1 MKTILNTL
9 VLTLLCYTAHAQNRL
24 DVAKQQALAQ
34 HGLIMLNFSGSDWCI
49 PCIKL
54 HKDIIDTEQFKQL
67 INDQIIVFLNAGF
80 PRSKKNQLP
89 EELKKENAN
98 LADQYNPTGIFPYTL
113 LLDANG
119 KILKSWAG
127 LPREDRSAFCE
138 EIRTVYQQITRP

>member
-1 MKTILNTL
+1 MKTLLNTL
-9 VLTLLCYTAHAQNRL
+9 VLTLLCYTIHAQNRL
-24 DVAKQQALAQ
+24 DVAKQQAITK
-34 HGLIMLNFSGSDWCI
+34 HKLILLNFSGSDWCI

-54 HKDIIDTEQFKQL
+54 HKNIIDSEQFKQL
-67 INDQIIVFLNAGF
+67 INDQIIVFLNADF

-89 EELKKENAN
+89 ADQKKENAN

-127 LPREDRSAFCE
+127 LPCEAPSTFCD
-138 EIRTVYQQITRP
+138 EIRTVYNQ

>member
-1 MKTILNTL
+1 MKTLLNTL
-9 VLTLLCYTAHAQNRL
+9 VLTLLCYTIHAQNRL
-24 DVAKQQALAQ
+24 NVAKQQALTQ
-34 HGLIMLNFSGSDWCI
+34 HKLILLNFSGSDWCI

-54 HKDIIDTEQFKQL
+54 HKNIIDSEQFKQL
-67 INDQIIVFLNAGF
+67 INDQIIVFLNADF

-89 EELKKENAN
+89 VEQKKENAN

-127 LPREDRSAFCE
+127 LPPEDPANFCD
-138 EIRTVYQQITRP
+138 EIRTVYNQITRP

>member
-1 MKTILNTL
+1 MKTLLNTI
-9 VLTLLCYTAHAQNRL
+9 VLTLLCYTIHAQNRL

-34 HGLIMLNFSGSDWCI
+34 HGLILLNFSGSDWCI

-67 INDQIIVFLNAGF
+67 INDRIIFFLNADF

-89 EELKKENAN
+89 AEQKKENAN
-98 LADQYNPTGIFPYTL
+98 LADQYNPTGIFPFTL

-127 LPREDRSAFCE
+127 LPREDRSSFCDE
-138 EIRTVYQQITRP
+138 SRTVNHKITRP